1 MDIIQAYEGFL
12 LKNVSQISSIESALR
27 SLSYILPGRFH
38 DAELASQAIYA
49 GLNLLSLYHN
59 SILRHAANKYIEDSK
74 TNLLEESQF
83 NKYTQFWTNKSGSH
97 KLLSGLLSF
106 ISYTQVLI
114 EMGVVKRFTQ
124 KVHYQWIAGLEAIK
138 VVLRLTLFRLTQ
150 HRMILYPNHLE
161 RDVDPSALDPQR
173 HRHLQAPTFNWT
185 GRRTGKEVPYLST
198 TINMDSSSSASL
210 SPFNNNNNSNK
221 TRFADVND
229 YLMSRVLTAEKL
241 RKPQQMVRIMS
252 SLARFGEVAFILRPL
267 LFVLGILKWGRRSW
281 KPWFLSLFVDIASL
295 LAIKEGYK
303 DDSGRSTML
312 PLEKKEYHRRLR
324 LLSFYLLKGVF
335 YTKITRPKLERF
347 CNRLE
352 NKPLLSIVSNVL
364 RDYLPLWENIYFYT
378 STS

>member
-1 MDIIQAYEGFL
+1 
-12 LKNVSQISSIESALR
+12 
-27 SLSYILPGRFH
+27 GRFH

-49 GLNLLSLYHN
+49 GLNILSLYHN

-83 NKYTQFWTNKSGSH
+83 NKYIQFWTKQSGSH
-97 KLLSGLLSF
+97 KLISRLLSF
-106 ISYTQVLI
+106 ITYTQVLI

-124 KVHYQWIAGLEAIK
+124 KAHYQWIAGLEAIK
-138 VVLRLTLFRLTQ
+138 VVLRLTLFKLTQ

-173 HRHLQAPTFNWT
+173 HRHLQTPTFNWT
-185 GRRTGKEVPYLST
+185 GRRTRKEVPYLST
-198 TINMDSSSSASL
+198 TINMDNDNNMSSLLTKS
-210 SPFNNNNNSNK
+210 NNRQTSTSTK
-221 TRFADVND
+221 TKYADVND
-229 YLMSRVLTAEKL
+229 YLMSKVLTAEKL
-241 RKPQQMVRIMS
+241 RKPQQMVHIMS

-267 LFVLGILKWGRRSW
+267 LYVLGVLKWGRKSW
-281 KPWFLSLFVDIASL
+281 KPWFLSLFMDVASL
-295 LAIKEGYK
+295 LAIREGYQ
-303 DDSGRSTML
+303 DNGSGRSTML
-312 PLEKKEYHRRLR
+312 PLEKKEYNRRLR
-324 LLSFYLLKGVF
+324 LLAFYLLKGVF

-352 NKPLLSIVSNVL
+352 NKPVLSIVSNVL